1 MLRIGIDTFTIDR
14 PGDNIGVGRG
24 VYVRHLLEQLV
35 NIGAEHRFFVFCNRE
50 YASYVP
56 QGSNIEVVTSPLPNR
71 PRFFR
76 PLHEQAVVPFYAK
89 RLRLDGVHFL
99 GNDVSFLIAH
109 RSILTIYD
117 LIWKYY
123 LSRGARG
130 LTYRYVSLTVPASI
144 RRARGLIAISNF
156 VSDEVQKEYGVPR
169 ERISVIPLAPG
180 KVREVDP
187 TSFNAL
193 QARFNYPY
201 IFSVTASFPHKNLAM
216 LINAYSNL
224 RKGGAYKG
232 KLVVAGQLKGPYLE
246 ELLALLQTVDARD
259 DVQLLGFVDESTK
272 AFLYRSADLIVFP
285 SLYEGF
291 GLPVLEAM
299 QYGTAVLCA
308 RAASLPEVAG
318 DAAALF
324 DPQSL
329 DDLVG
334 KMESILQDRAI
345 RERMA
350 RQGCQRVLDFSWERT
365 AKATLEVYEKT
376 FRQT

>member
-1 MLRIGIDTFTIDR
+1 MLRIGIDAFTIDR

-35 NIGAEHRFFVFCNRE
+35 SIGGEHRFFVFCNKE
-50 YASYVP
+50 FASFVP
-56 QGSNIEVVTSPLPNR
+56 QGPNIEVVTSPLPNR
-71 PRFFR
+71 PRLFR
-76 PLHEQAVVPFYAK
+76 PLHEQIVVPFYAK
-89 RLRLDGVHFL
+89 RLHLDGVHFL
-99 GNDVSFLIAH
+99 GNDVSFLIAR
-109 RSILTIYD
+109 RSILTVYD

-123 LSRGARG
+123 MSRGARG

-144 RRARGLIAISNF
+144 RRAGGLITISNF
-156 VSDEVQKEYGVPR
+156 VSEEVQREYGVPT

-180 KVREVDP
+180 KARELDP
-187 TSFNAL
+187 TTFKAL

-216 LINAYSNL
+216 LINGYGKLRKSGAYS
-224 RKGGAYKG
+224 G

-246 ELLALLQTVDARD
+246 ELLALCRTIDAGD
-259 DVQLLGFVDESTK
+259 DIQLLGFVDESTK
-272 AFLYRSADLIVFP
+272 AYLYRNADLVVFP

-299 QYGTAVLCA
+299 QYGTAIMCA

-329 DDLVG
+329 DDLVA
-334 KMESILQDRAI
+334 KMGSILQDHAL

-350 RQGCQRVLDFSWERT
+350 RLGCQRVLDFSWQGT
-365 AKATLEVYEKT
+365 AKATLDVYERT
-376 FRQT
+376 FS